1 MSDLNRELINLE
13 FNLLYGRFDE
23 LPYWRNIKF
32 ENGEYT
38 GEYSGFIIND
48 TTMYLHTLTLGD
60 NINGTSDFTII
71 PLTLS
76 QIYDKYPM
84 LKDTIE
90 LFEENSMN
98 YRRCIFHKLT
108 HKYYL
113 KYLTDDELLDFE
125 AFVDNKVRLA
135 KLVAERE
142 IEKVK
147 RGSYESIK

>member
-13 FNLLYGRFDE
+13 FNLLYGRYE
-23 LPYWRNIKF
+23 IPYWRNIKY
-32 ENGEYT
+32 ENGVYT

-48 TTMYLHTLTLGD
+48 TTMYLHTLNMGD
-60 NINGTSDFTII
+60 NINGTSNFII
-71 PLTLS
+71 TPLTLS

-90 LFEENSMN
+90 LFEENSIN

-125 AFVDNKVRLA
+125 AFVENKVRLA
-135 KLVAERE
+135 NLVAERE
-142 IEKVK
+142 LERIR
-147 RGSYESIK
+147 RGYYESIK